1 MESLYETRESAAE
14 FSQNGDT
21 TRPDFSA
28 EELCILKTMFLELE
42 KAVDDIPVESGG
54 STFHGSFIIDILA
67 KAEVCNEIKVLNNWK
82 YPPIHP
88 LLHHRR

>member
-1 MESLYETRESAAE
+1 MENLYQNSESTAE

-42 KAVDDIPVESGG
+42 KAIDDIPVESGG
-54 STFHGSFIIDILA
+54 STFHGSFILDLLA
-67 KAEVCNEIKVLNNWK
+67 KAEVYNEIKVLIN
-82 YPPIHP
+82 
-88 LLHHRR
+88 

>member
-1 MESLYETRESAAE
+1 MENLYQNSESTAE

-42 KAVDDIPVESGG
+42 KAIDDIPVESGG
-54 STFHGSFIIDILA
+54 STFHGSFILDLLA
-67 KAEVCNEIKVLNNWK
+67 KAEVYNEIKVLINWK
-82 YPPIHP
+82 NLSIH
-88 LLHHRR
+88 LLLY